1 MKEAAAGGGK
11 VWRNFIGEASTWKN
25 PATDLHP
32 TTTVKTYIEELIKTK
47 RASIKR
53 RRHADDD
60 DVDFHRRNL
69 KRQGIIADW
78 NIIG

>member
-1 MKEAAAGGGK
+1 
-11 VWRNFIGEASTWKN
+11 
-25 PATDLHP
+25 
-32 TTTVKTYIEELIKTK
+32 LIKTK
-47 RASIKR
+47 RASIKK
-53 RRHADDD
+53 RRHADDDD